1 MERTIPVMFEE
12 SVKRHASN
20 VMMWEKRHHAYEGTT
35 YAEIQQSVHQ
45 CAAGL
50 ISIGIQKGD
59 RIALLSEGR
68 NDWVIAE
75 LGVLYTGAINVPLS
89 VKIEEEYELK
99 FRLLHSGCKMVF
111 VSGAQLKKIRLIKK
125 DLPNLET
132 IIVFDTQDRYESDEI
147 PLSKILENGK
157 QFLQLHSKMFEER
170 WCSIKEHDPANICYT
185 SGTIADPKGV
195 VLTHR
200 NYTANV
206 EQASALMPI
215 PEYYCSLLILP
226 WDHSFTHTTGIYM
239 LIKNGASMASVQVGK
254 TPNETLRNIYLNIK
268 EVKPHIM
275 LTVPAL
281 AKRFRKNIEKSIK
294 EKGAEYETIFRRALK
309 IAYEYNGNGWNRRS
323 NASLLLKTEYKMYDW
338 LLFRKIRE
346 QFGGR
351 LECFIGGGD
360 LLTGELERFFYAIG
374 IPIHQGYGLTEA
386 SPIVSGNVP
395 ACHKIGSSGRP
406 APTIEVKICDSNG
419 QEVQRGQQ
427 GEIVIHGENVMAGYW
442 KNERA
447 TQDTIRDGWLYT
459 GDLGYFDEDGFLY
472 VLGREKYLLISKDGE
487 KFSTEG
493 IEEAITYN
501 SPYIEQIMLYNNQSP
516 YTVALL
522 VPRKEEILQ
531 YLHQHKLSTQS
542 EAGQIAALQLLEDE
556 IAQFKEGGKYKE
568 QFPERWLPKSF
579 AVLGEG
585 FTEQNQFLNSMSKM
599 VRSKIVEFYKERL
612 DYMFL
617 SEGKNI
623 FNYQNRII
631 IKRMEQV

>member
-12 SVKRHASN
+12 SVKRFASN
-20 VMMWEKRHHAYEGTT
+20 VMMWEKLRRAYEGTT
-35 YAEIQQSVHQ
+35 YAEIQRSVHQ

-68 NDWVIAE
+68 NDWIIAE
-75 LGVLYTGAINVPLS
+75 LGILYTGAVNVPLS
-89 VKIEEEYELK
+89 VKIEEANELK

-111 VSGAQLKKIRLIKK
+111 VSGSQLKKIRSIKN

-132 IIVFDTQDRYESDEI
+132 TIVFDTQDRYENDELPI
-147 PLSKILENGK
+147 SQILENGK
-157 QFLQLHSKMFEER
+157 QFLQLHPNVLEER
-170 WCSIKEHDPANICYT
+170 WQSIKEHDIANICYT

-200 NYTANV
+200 NYTSNV

-215 PEYYCSLLILP
+215 PEYYCSLLMLP
-226 WDHSFTHTTGIYM
+226 WDHSFTHTAGIYT

-254 TPNETLRNIYLNIK
+254 TPDETLRNIYLNMK

-275 LTVPAL
+275 LSVPAM
-281 AKRFRKNIEKSIK
+281 AKKFRKDIEKSIK
-294 EKGAEYETIFRRALK
+294 EKGTENEAIFSRALK
-309 IAYEYNGNGWNRRS
+309 IAYKYNGSGWDRGK
-323 NASLLLKTEYKMYDW
+323 NASPLLKAEYKMYDW
-338 LLFRKIRE
+338 LLFWKIRE
-346 QFGGR
+346 RFGGR

-360 LLTGELERFFYAIG
+360 LLDRELERFFYAIG
-374 IPIHQGYGLTEA
+374 IPIYQGYGLTEA

-395 ACHKIGSSGRP
+395 TRHKIGSSGTP
-406 APTIEVKICDSNG
+406 APTIEVKICNSNG
-419 QEVQRGQQ
+419 QELQRGQQ
-427 GEIVIHGENVMAGYW
+427 GEIVIRGENVMAGYW
-442 KNERA
+442 KNDRA
-447 TQDTIRDGWLYT
+447 TQEAIRNGWLYT
-459 GDLGYFDEDGFLY
+459 GDLGYIDEDGFLV

-487 KFSTEG
+487 KFGTEG
-493 IEEAITYN
+493 IEEAIAYN

-516 YTVALL
+516 YTVALI
-522 VPRKEEILQ
+522 VPRKEAILQ

-542 EAGQIAALQLLEDE
+542 EEGQIAALQLIESE
-556 IAQFKEGGKYKE
+556 IAQFKEGGKYTE
-568 QFPERWLPKSF
+568 QFPERWLPASF

-599 VRSKIVEFYKERL
+599 VRNKIVDFYKERL
-612 DYMFL
+612 EYMFL